1 MARANPC
8 RILAL
13 SELTGKS
20 PNVSSDGC
28 VSVPSGFVIAGQRI
42 LTNAHVV
49 ANQTFVLVRKHGTS
63 TKYRAEVEAV
73 GHECDLA
80 VLKVP
85 NEDFWEGMDPLEFG
99 EIPQLQEQVAVVGY
113 PQGGERHW
121 SVPLVIDFQVACR
134 AGCVRKRAGPKASS
148 QSDSDTV
155 GKPTVSCQVVLPVLA
170 AWSEHHH
177 RPATASNLYS
187 CAVAYRPMV

>member
-1 MARANPC
+1 
-8 RILAL
+8 
-13 SELTGKS
+13 
-20 PNVSSDGC
+20 
-28 VSVPSGFVIAGQRI
+28 VIAGQRI

-80 VLKVP
+80 LLKVP

-113 PQGGERHW
+113 PQGGERQR
-121 SVPLVIDFQVACR
+121 SVPVVIDFQIACR
-134 AGCVRKRAGPKASS
+134 AGCVRKRTAQRTPLRS
-148 QSDSDTV
+148 
-155 GKPTVSCQVVLPVLA
+155 
-170 AWSEHHH
+170 
-177 RPATASNLYS
+177 ASN
-187 CAVAYRPMV
+187 MVRKLLA

>member
-1 MARANPC
+1 M
-8 RILAL
+8 I
-13 SELTGKS
+13 S
-20 PNVSSDGC
+20 
-28 VSVPSGFVIAGQRI
+28 GQRI

-85 NEDFWEGMDPLEFG
+85 NDDFWEGMHPLEFG

-113 PQGGERHW
+113 PQGG
-121 SVPLVIDFQVACR
+121 
-134 AGCVRKRAGPKASS
+134 GPRSGLL
-148 QSDSDTV
+148 Q
-155 GKPTVSCQVVLPVLA
+155 
-170 AWSEHHH
+170 
-177 RPATASNLYS
+177 
-187 CAVAYRPMV
+187 